1 MRIHI
6 KSSDHKAVSSAGI
19 QIVVGVL
26 VGAFIVHHILILAQ
40 HVLFSHWDEQQC
52 ILCTGPTSRGVA
64 GVRVVSADSATCAFS
79 VLLEVEAL

>member
-1 MRIHI
+1 MRIDI

-19 QIVVGVL
+19 QIVGVL

-40 HVLFSHWDEQQC
+40 HVLFSHWDEQEC
-52 ILCTGPTSRGVA
+52 ILCTGPTSRGVS